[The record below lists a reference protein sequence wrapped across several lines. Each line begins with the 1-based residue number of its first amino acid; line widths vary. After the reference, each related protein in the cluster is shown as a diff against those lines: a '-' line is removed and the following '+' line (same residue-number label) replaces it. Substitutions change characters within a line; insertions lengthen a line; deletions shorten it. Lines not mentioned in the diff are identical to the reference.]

1 MISVIHG
8 ISPSQ
13 ESNRV
18 IYLYWPNINEDIYNT
33 YFEFLTARI
42 SLSILDH
49 IIEFFRIWT
58 YFCFFM
64 IRLER
69 WDVVNNFRSKQNLL
83 ILLIN
88 YRSPGTAHSSI
99 LFFSDVCR
107 VEGLRAMVT
116 MLGPHRMLSSSAGV
130 HCRVGEVSPGPRL
143 SGGQCWVSIC
153 RVWAGEFYPLTTTEN
168 CSV

>member
-1 MISVIHG
+1 M
-8 ISPSQ
+8 
-13 ESNRV
+13 
-18 IYLYWPNINEDIYNT
+18 
-33 YFEFLTARI
+33 
-42 SLSILDH
+42 
-49 IIEFFRIWT
+49 FFHDK
-58 YFCFFM
+58 
-64 IRLER
+64 IREEG
-69 WDVVNNFRSKQNLL
+69 RSKQFSVKTELVDFVDQL
-83 ILLIN
+83 SQSR
-88 YRSPGTAHSSI
+88 YSP
-99 LFFSDVCR
+99 LFYLVFFRCLQGRV